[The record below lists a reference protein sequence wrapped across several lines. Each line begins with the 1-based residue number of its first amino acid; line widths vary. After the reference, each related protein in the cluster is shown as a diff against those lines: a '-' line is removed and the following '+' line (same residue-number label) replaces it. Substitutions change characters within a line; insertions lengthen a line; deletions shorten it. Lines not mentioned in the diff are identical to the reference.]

1 MLLIH
6 SLWDIYTFFSIKYY
20 LCQQMLF
27 KYAIIINLDAVRRV
41 CISMFSVCK
50 FNINIKVVH
59 IIINMSKTFSD
70 FV

>member
-6 SLWDIYTFFSIKYY
+6 NLWDIYTFSVIQYY
-20 LCQQMLF
+20 LCQLMLF

-41 CISMFSVCK
+41 YVTMSFVCK

-59 IIINMSKTFSD
+59 KIIYY
-70 FV
+70 